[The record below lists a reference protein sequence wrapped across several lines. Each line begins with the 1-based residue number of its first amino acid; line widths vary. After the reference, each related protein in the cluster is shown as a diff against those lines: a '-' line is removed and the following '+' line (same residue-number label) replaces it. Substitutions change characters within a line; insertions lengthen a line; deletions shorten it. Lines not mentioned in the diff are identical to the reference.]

1 MRRRE
6 FIAGL
11 GGAVAWP
18 VMARAQVSPKRP
30 LIAWLSGLTQTLSST
45 FVGNF
50 LQGMQELGYIE
61 ARNFDMVY
69 RFSEGYQERLPALA
83 EELVRLKPNIIMATA
98 VVNAVAARNA
108 TSTIPIVCPAL
119 ADAVQ
124 LGLIVSE
131 ARPGGNVTGIEPYV
145 AGLPAKQMELAR
157 EIVPGASKVGVLT
170 NLNDQ
175 KAPPQLKELEAAGR
189 VLEVTIVAADASR
202 PEELD
207 GALQVLASQQVNVVI
222 VLQSSMLLSER
233 RQIAASASTKRLP
246 TIYGYRD
253 CRNRRPDQLRR

>member
-11 GGAVAWP
+11 GGAAAWP
-18 VMARAQVSPKRP
+18 LVARGQVSPKRP

-83 EELVRLKPNIIMATA
+83 EELVRLKPNIIIATA

-119 ADAVQ
+119 ADAF
-124 LGLIVSE
+124 SW
-131 ARPGGNVTGIEPYV
+131 A
-145 AGLPAKQMELAR
+145 
-157 EIVPGASKVGVLT
+157 
-170 NLNDQ
+170 
-175 KAPPQLKELEAAGR
+175 
-189 VLEVTIVAADASR
+189 
-202 PEELD
+202 
-207 GALQVLASQQVNVVI
+207 
-222 VLQSSMLLSER
+222 
-233 RQIAASASTKRLP
+233 
-246 TIYGYRD
+246 
-253 CRNRRPDQLRR
+253 